1 MKKSRETSLI
11 TVKGIGYVTTNY
23 SLSIEYVDGVKL
35 VKPVIII
42 PHIQNVRIVETFVS
56 TGNQFHLM
64 TDKLIITDGE
74 MEYSIRYATPVDNN
88 SGAVDF
94 ATILFIGN
102 DITVTVKRIGDSISI
117 AKKTVGSD
125 RLEYLYQ

>member
-1 MKKSRETSLI
+1 MKKSRETSVI

-35 VKPVIII
+35 INPIVII
-42 PHIQNVRIVETFVS
+42 PHIKNVRIVKTFVS
-56 TGNQFHLM
+56 TGNRFHLM
-64 TDKLIITDGE
+64 TDSLAITDGE
-74 MEYSIRYATPVDNN
+74 MEYSIRYGTPVDN
-88 SGAVDF
+88 SGIVCDF
-94 ATILFIGN
+94 ATILFIGD
-102 DITVTVKRIGDSISI
+102 DISVTVKRIGDSISI

>member
-1 MKKSRETSLI
+1 MKKSREDSPVTVHGVGYI
-11 TVKGIGYVTTNY
+11 TKHY
-23 SLSIEYVDGVKL
+23 SLAIGYVDGVKL
-35 VKPVIII
+35 IKPVVII

-64 TDKLIITDGE
+64 TDELIITDGE
-74 MEYSIRYATPVDNN
+74 MEYPIRHATPVDN
-88 SGAVDF
+88 SGMVCDF
-94 ATILFIGN
+94 ITVLYIGD
-102 DITVTVKRIGDSISI
+102 DISVTVKRIGDSISI

>member
-1 MKKSRETSLI
+1 MKKSKEVI
-11 TVKGIGYVTTNY
+11 TVKGIGYVTSNY

-35 VKPVIII
+35 IKPVVII
-42 PHIQNVRIVETFVS
+42 PHITNVRIVETFVS
-56 TGNQFHLM
+56 TGNRFHLM
-64 TDKLIITDGE
+64 TDNLAISNGE
-74 MEYSIRYATPVDNN
+74 MEYSIRYATPVDN
-88 SGAVDF
+88 SGILCDF
-94 ATILFIGN
+94 ATVLFIGD